1 MKTKY
6 TVTLIL
12 PKDRTMIEKKYSE
25 VLVDIL
31 ADMLSEDELG
41 YLTSK
46 LQKKVNIVQWERT
59 IKLTSSEQ
67 QVLFTK

>member
-46 LQKKVNIVQWERT
+46 LEKKVNIVQWERT